1 MREVVTRPRAL
12 SGTITPPGDRS
23 ISVRAVMLNALATG
37 QAHVTNYGP
46 GADCASAISVLRGL
60 GAPIEADGE
69 GGYVVGDGELREP
82 TDVLDAGN
90 SGTVMRLM
98 AGLLAGQ
105 SFLSIL
111 TGDASLRSRPMDR
124 VITPLRQMG
133 ADIAGRSGNRLA
145 PLAIRGGGLHGIRYE
160 MPIAS
165 AQVKSSILLAGL
177 FAEGETIIDQPAFS
191 RDHTER
197 MLGAMGVPVE
207 EVGLT
212 IRMRP
217 APLRALDVAVPAD
230 LSSAA
235 FWLVAA
241 VCHPDAEVRINGVGM
256 NPGRTGVLDVLEA
269 MGADISVENEREQGG
284 EPVADLV
291 ARSSRLEATEMAG
304 ALIPR
309 VQDEVPVLALAACFA
324 RGTTVIADAEELRV
338 KETDRIRATVTE
350 LRRLGAN
357 AEETPNGM
365 RITGGA
371 TLKGARGRSYG
382 DHRMAMM
389 LGIAGLLADGET
401 AIAGAE
407 AARVTYPTFW
417 TDLASLTEAGDGDPN
432 RERAGPRRALA

>member
-1 MREVVTRPRAL
+1 MRQVVTRPRTL
-12 SGTITPPGDRS
+12 SGSITPPGDRS
-23 ISVRAVMLNALATG
+23 ISVRAVILNAIAKG
-37 QAHVTNYGP
+37 EAHVTNYGP
-46 GADCASAISVLRGL
+46 GADCASAISVLQGL
-60 GAPIEADGE
+60 GAPIEADGT
-69 GGYVVGDGELREP
+69 GGYIVGDGELREP
-82 TDVLDAGN
+82 GDILDAGN

-98 AGLLAGQ
+98 AGLLVGQ
-105 SFLSIL
+105 PFLSIL

-133 ADIAGRSGNRLA
+133 AAIAGRDGDRLA
-145 PLAIRGGGLHGIRYE
+145 PLAIRGGGLQGIRYA
-160 MPIAS
+160 MPVAS

-177 FAEGETIIDQPAFS
+177 FADGETVIDQPAFS

-207 EVGLT
+207 EAGLT
-212 IRMRP
+212 ITMRP
-217 APLRALDVAVPAD
+217 APLHAVDVAVPAD

-241 VCHPDAEVRINGVGM
+241 VCHPDAEVRANGVGM
-256 NPGRTGVLDVLEA
+256 NPGRTGVLEVLQA
-269 MGADISVENEREQGG
+269 MGADITIENERVQSG

-291 ARSSRLEATEMAG
+291 ARSSRLEATELAG
-304 ALIPR
+304 DLIPR
-309 VQDEVPVLALAACFA
+309 VQDEIPVLALAACFA
-324 RGTTVIADAEELRV
+324 HRTTIIADAEELRF

-371 TLKGARGRSYG
+371 ALKGATGKSYG

-389 LGIAGLLADGET
+389 LGVAGLLATGET
-401 AIAGAE
+401 TVTGAE
-407 AARVTYPTFW
+407 HARVTYPAFW
-417 TDLASLTEAGDGDPN
+417 DDLSLLAG
-432 RERAGPRRALA
+432 AGR